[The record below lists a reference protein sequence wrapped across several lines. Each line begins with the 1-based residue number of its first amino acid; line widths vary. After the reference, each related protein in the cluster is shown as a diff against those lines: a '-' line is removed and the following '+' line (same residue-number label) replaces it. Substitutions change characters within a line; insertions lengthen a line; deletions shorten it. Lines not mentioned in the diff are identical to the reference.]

1 MADSRVKELLRIG
14 DKLFGDKEQIDS
26 LWEELALNFYPE
38 RADFTSTRYE
48 GEEYADH
55 LYSSAP
61 ILARRELGNLV
72 ASSLRPRAKKWFSIH
87 VFDEEQA
94 VNSDEAKYLEMLSS
108 IQWRAIYE
116 PKAHFTR
123 ATKQADQDFVT
134 FGNAVV
140 WFGLNANADSLLF
153 RNFHL
158 KDCAWAEGYEGL
170 VDQLHRK
177 WKPTAWQLK
186 EMYGDQVSPTVKKS
200 CEKEPH
206 KKFEVRHVV
215 VPAALYD
222 YKSARGTEYD
232 YISIVIEVETEKV
245 LEEQGLKY
253 FPYVVPRWQTM
264 AGSAYGV
271 SMATMVLLPDGRTV
285 QSVIRTIRQA
295 GEKYVEPPMI
305 AIADAI
311 RGDIATYPGG
321 ITTADMEYDERLGE
335 VLRPISQD
343 RGGMPIGFDIA
354 EALKE
359 DIAKGFFLDKIQ
371 LPAFDTKEMTAFEV
385 QTRISEHIRAAAPIF
400 EPIEQEYSAP
410 LMDGVFNLLMD
421 HGAFPTDQMP
431 QGLQG
436 QDIKFSFNSPL
447 SEMADQ
453 GDTEKYLNVLNNILA
468 PLAQLVPEQLAN
480 ADMTT
485 ATRDAMRAAGWKA
498 KWFNP
503 EEAVEEAA
511 QAAAEQKQ
519 QMEQLQAIQMMG
531 QAGQDAGKGM
541 QEVKKASGEEGA

>member
-14 DKLFGDKEQIDS
+14 NKLFGDKEQIDS

-55 LYSSAP
+55 LYSSVP

-87 VFDEEQA
+87 TNDEELA
-94 VNSDEAKYLEMLSS
+94 VNSEEAQYLEMMSE
-108 IQWRAIYE
+108 IQWRAVYE
-116 PKAHFTR
+116 PKAQFTR
-123 ATKQADQDFVT
+123 ATKQADHDFVT

-140 WFGLNANADSLLF
+140 WFGLNTFGDSLLF

-158 KDCAWAEGYEGL
+158 RDCAWAEGYEGK
-170 VDQLHRK
+170 VDQIHRK
-177 WKPTAWQLK
+177 WEPTAWQLK
-186 EMYGDQVSPTVKKS
+186 EMFGDQVSATVKKC

-206 KKFEVRHVV
+206 KKFECRHMV
-215 VPAALYD
+215 VPSDLYE
-222 YKSARGTEYD
+222 YKSARGKTYEYV
-232 YISIVIEVETEKV
+232 SVVMEVETENV
-245 LEEQGLKY
+245 LETSGLNY
-253 FPYVVPRWQTM
+253 FPYVIPRWQTM

-285 QSVIRTIRQA
+285 QSVMRTLRQA

-305 AIADAI
+305 AVADAI
-311 RGDIATYPGG
+311 RGDVSTYPGG

-335 VLRPISQD
+335 VLRPITQD

-354 EALKE
+354 GALQE
-359 DIAKGFFLDKIQ
+359 DINKGFFLDKVQ

-385 QTRISEHIRAAAPIF
+385 QTRISEHIRSAAPIF

-410 LMDGVFNLLMD
+410 LMDGVFNLLKD
-421 HGAFPTDQMP
+421 QGAFPLDAMP
-431 QGLQG
+431 ESLMG

-453 GDTEKYLNVLNNILA
+453 GDTEKYLNVVNNILA
-468 PLAQLVPEQLAN
+468 PLSELAPEQLEN

-498 KWFNP
+498 KWFKP
-503 EEAVEEAA
+503 EEAVE
-511 QAAAEQKQ
+511 QAAEQMAQAKQ
-519 QMEQLQAIQMMG
+519 AQEQMMQAQMMG
-531 QAGQDAGKGM
+531 QAAEQGGKGI
-541 QEVKKASGEEGA
+541 QEVKKAGEGEI

>member
-1 MADSRVKELLRIG
+1 MADARVKELLRIG
-14 DKLFGDKEQIDS
+14 NKLFGDKEQIDS

-87 VFDEEQA
+87 TNDSAFP
-94 VNSDEAKYLEMLSS
+94 VNSDEAQFLEMMSE
-108 IQWRAIYE
+108 IQWRAVYE
-116 PKAHFTR
+116 PKAQFTR
-123 ATKQADQDFVT
+123 ATKQGDHDFVT
-134 FGNAVV
+134 FGNAVI

-158 KDCAWAEGYEGL
+158 RDCAWAEGYEGT

-186 EMYGDQVSPTVKKS
+186 EMFGSKVSATVAKS
-200 CEKEPH
+200 CDKEPH
-206 KKFEVRHVV
+206 KKFEVRHIV
-215 VPAALYD
+215 VPGALYH
-222 YKSARGTEYD
+222 YATSGGKEYD
-232 YISIVIEVETEKV
+232 YVSIVIEVETETI
-245 LEEQGLKY
+245 LEEQGLNY

-264 AGSAYGV
+264 SGSAYGV

-285 QSVIRTIRQA
+285 QSVVRTIRQA

-311 RGDIATYPGG
+311 RGDIASYPGG

-335 VLRPISQD
+335 VLRPITQD

-354 EALKE
+354 ASLKE
-359 DIAKGFFLDKIQ
+359 DIEKGFFLDKIQ

-385 QTRISEHIRAAAPIF
+385 QTRISEHIRSSAPIF

-421 HGAFPTDQMP
+421 HGAFPLDRMP
-431 QGLQG
+431 ESLS
-436 QDIKFSFNSPL
+436 DKEIKFSFNSPL

-453 GDTEKYLNVLNNILA
+453 GDTEKYLAVVNNILA
-468 PLAQLVPEQLAN
+468 PLAELAPEQLEN

-485 ATRDAMRAAGWKA
+485 ATRDAMKAAGWKA

-503 EEAVEEAA
+503 EEKVAEAA
-511 QAAAEQKQ
+511 EMMAQKRQQAEELMQAQMLGAAAEQ
-519 QMEQLQAIQMMG
+519 G
-531 QAGQDAGKGM
+531 GKGM
-541 QEVKKASGEEGA
+541 QEVKKAGAET